1 MMAAGFFAAHFV
13 IRRDY
18 IRKGMRPDLADNV
31 VFGAVVGG
39 VVGAKLYYFITQGFD
54 LQSLF
59 SGEGFA
65 WYGGL
70 TGGAAAAVFVIKR
83 SKHLQKTDPSGD
95 LALPRKQ
102 LQKTDPDRRL
112 ASPFDS
118 IGLALPFG
126 QAFGRVGCFLS
137 GDGDYGPPT
146 DAPWAMSF
154 AKGVVPSVVNGEEL
168 LVHPT
173 PLYDIALLLI
183 GFAALMALRKRLD
196 EAPGAM
202 TGLAMIVMAAER
214 FITEFWRLTDVFS
227 FKATPMGWESRSLRD
242 IHYGQAFDGTLLI
255 DGISEY
261 QFWSLLLMAA
271 GAVVLWRSFR
281 KNAQERTG

>member
-1 MMAAGFFAAHFV
+1 MAAGFFAAHFV

-18 IRKGMRPDLADNV
+18 IRKGMHPDLATNV
-31 VFGAVVGG
+31 VFGAVIGG
-39 VVGAKLYYFITQGFD
+39 VVGAKLYHFFTQGFD
-54 LQSLF
+54 WQSLF

-70 TGGAAAAVFVIKR
+70 TGGAAAAIFVIKR
-83 SKHLQKTDPSGD
+83 SK
-95 LALPRKQ
+95 Q
-102 LQKTDPDRRL
+102 LQETDPDRRIG
-112 ASPFDS
+112 SPIDS
-118 IGLALPFG
+118 IGLALPLG

-154 AKGVVPSVVNGEEL
+154 AKGVVPSVVDGEEL

-183 GFAALMALRKRLD
+183 GFAALMSLRKRLD
-196 EAPGAM
+196 PAPGAM
-202 TGLAMIVMAAER
+202 AGLAMIVMAAER
-214 FITEFWRLTDVFS
+214 FITEFWRLTKVFS

-242 IHYGQAFDGTLLI
+242 IYYEQAFDGTLLI

-261 QFWSLLLMAA
+261 QLWSLLLMAA

>member
-1 MMAAGFFAAHFV
+1 MAAGFFAAHFV

-70 TGGAAAAVFVIKR
+70 TGGAAAVIWVVKR
-83 SKHLQKTDPSGD
+83 SKHLQE
-95 LALPRKQ
+95 
-102 LQKTDPDRRL
+102 TDPDRRI

-118 IGLALPFG
+118 IGLALPLG

-154 AKGVVPSVVNGEEL
+154 AKGVVPSVVDGEEL

-196 EAPGAM
+196 AAPGAM